1 MYFDEIRKIIF
12 EKTGVV
18 AEEIVP
24 TSHFEEDLNIGEQE
38 FIEILEE
45 VGGTF
50 QIDLS
55 EYKDKAE
62 TIETVEKLI
71 NVLSDELD

>member
-1 MYFDEIRKIIF
+1 MLSF
-12 EKTGVV
+12 E
-18 AEEIVP
+18 
-24 TSHFEEDLNIGEQE
+24 
-38 FIEILEE
+38 
-45 VGGTF
+45 TF

-62 TIETVEKLI
+62 TIETIEKLV